1 MRYTAG
7 MDRES
12 KAPLWT
18 FLGLILGFKLV
29 TSIIIFVME
38 PGIRNATF
46 LIAMQW
52 YWLLAPLPFVAVPTL
67 FWYRLVRVRRRR
79 RKLIQSEWLV
89 TPEADWNPTTA
100 RGTM

>member
-1 MRYTAG
+1 

-18 FLGLILGFKLV
+18 FLGLILGFKLA

-38 PGIRNATF
+38 PTVWNATF
-46 LIAMQW
+46 LLAMQW
-52 YWLLAPLPFVAVPTL
+52 YWLLSPLPFIVVPAI

-79 RKLIQSEWLV
+79 RRLIQAEWLMAA
-89 TPEADWNPTTA
+89 EADWNPTTA

>member
-1 MRYTAG
+1 
-7 MDRES
+7 MDGDS

-18 FLGLILGFKLV
+18 FLGLILGFKLI

-38 PGIRNATF
+38 PSVWNATF
-46 LIAMQW
+46 LLAMQW
-52 YWLLAPLPFVAVPTL
+52 YVLLMPIPFVVVPAI

-89 TPEADWNPTTA
+89 TSEADWNTPTA

>member
-1 MRYTAG
+1 

-38 PGIRNATF
+38 PGVRSATF
-46 LIAMQW
+46 LFAMQW
-52 YWLLAPLPFVAVPTL
+52 YWLLAPLPFVVVPTL

>member
-1 MRYTAG
+1 MNG
-7 MDRES
+7 DC

-18 FLGLILGFKLV
+18 FLGLILGFKLI

-38 PGIRNATF
+38 PSVWNATF
-46 LIAMQW
+46 LLAMQW
-52 YWLLAPLPFVAVPTL
+52 YVLLMPIPFVVVPAI

-89 TPEADWNPTTA
+89 TPESDWNTTTA

>member
-1 MRYTAG
+1 
-7 MDRES
+7 MDGEN

-38 PGIRNATF
+38 PSARSAAF
-46 LIAMQW
+46 LLAMQW
-52 YWLLAPLPFVAVPTL
+52 YWLLAPLPFVVVPAI

-89 TPEADWNPTTA
+89 TPEADWNTPTA

>member
-1 MRYTAG
+1 

-12 KAPLWT
+12 KAALWT
-18 FLGLILGFKLV
+18 FLGLILGFKLA

-38 PGIRNATF
+38 PSVWSATF
-46 LIAMQW
+46 LLAMQW
-52 YWLLAPLPFVAVPTL
+52 YWLLAPLPFVLVPAI

-79 RKLIQSEWLV
+79 RRLIQAEWLMAA
-89 TPEADWNPTTA
+89 EADWNPTTA